1 MLNVD
6 LLRARMVEKRYS
18 QRSLARA
25 IGMSENTLSSRMCL
39 HTSLNTDEI
48 DNICNVLGII
58 DPTDKINIFLRPS
71 SQMRDENGLSL

>member
-1 MLNVD
+1 MLNAD
-6 LLRARMVEKRYS
+6 LLRAWMVEKRYS

-48 DNICNVLGII
+48 DNICSVLDIV
-58 DPTDKINIFLRPS
+58 DPNDKINIFYTIRPKI
-71 SQMRDENGLSL
+71 GTKTI

>member
-6 LLRARMVEKRYS
+6 LLRAKMAEKRHS

-39 HTSLNTDEI
+39 HTSLNTEEI
-48 DNICNVLGII
+48 DNICEVLDII
-58 DPTDKINIFLRPS
+58 NPSDKINIFLHSPS
-71 SQMRDENGLSL
+71 QIRDDGGLSA